1 MPRAKT
7 PFVLPNS
14 GLSLPVVTPTDPGP
28 VVLALSM
35 KNSPSTFG
43 VIFGNRDFFPDKLV
57 PEARADVVKLFG
69 ELGLDAVML
78 DPAET
83 KLGGVETHHDAR
95 KCADLFRRHRD
106 RISGVLV
113 VLPNFGDEKGVADTL
128 KLAGLNVPV
137 LVQGYPDDLD
147 KLDVIRRRD
156 AWCGKI
162 SVCNNLRQAG
172 IAYTLTTKHVV
183 HPLDASFRT
192 DLQGF
197 VAVCRVVQ
205 GLRKVRI
212 GAVGAR
218 PGAFNTVRYS
228 EKILERNGI
237 SVTTVDLSE
246 ILGTAGKLGEKDGR
260 VVGKI
265 DEIKAYA
272 NATAVPPAKLVQM
285 ARLGVVLDDF
295 VAANHLD
302 ATAIQCW
309 TSLQANHGCN
319 VCTSMSMM
327 SENFLPSACEVDVTG
342 VLTMYAMQLA
352 SNSPSALVDW
362 NNNYGT
368 ADDKCVLFHCGN
380 WAKSVLPDVKIL
392 NAPILGSTLGV
403 ENTWGALDG
412 RTPACPLT
420 YGRITTDDTAGV
432 IRTYVGEGELTN
444 DELKTFGN
452 RAVARVPKLQQLMR
466 HVCREGFEHHVV
478 MNASRTA
485 GVLAEAFERYLG
497 WEVYHHERTED

>member
-1 MPRAKT
+1 MRPMT
-7 PFVLPNS
+7 
-14 GLSLPVVTPTDPGP
+14 
-28 VVLALSM
+28 LA
-35 KNSPSTFG
+35 
-43 VIFGNRDFFPDKLV
+43 VIIGNRDFFPDVLV
-57 PEARADVVKLFG
+57 GEARRDLLKLFQ
-69 ELGLDAVML
+69 EMEIQPVLLDEQA
-78 DPAET
+78 T
-83 KLGGVETHHDAR
+83 KLGAVETWEHAKR
-95 KCADLFRRHRD
+95 CAELFRANRD
-106 RISGVLV
+106 RIDGVLV
-113 VLPNFGDEKGVADTL
+113 CLPNFGDEKGVADTL
-128 KLAGLNVPV
+128 KISGLDVPV

-156 AWCGKI
+156 AFCGKI

-172 IAYTLTTKHVV
+172 IPYSLTTKHVV

-192 DLQGF
+192 DLQQF
-197 VAVCRVVQ
+197 VAVCRVVR
-205 GLRKVRI
+205 GLRGVRL

-228 EKILERNGI
+228 EKILERHGI

-246 ILGTAGKLGEKDGR
+246 ILGAAGQIADGDAR
-260 VVGKI
+260 LVAKI

-272 NATAVPPAKLVQM
+272 DATAVPPAKLAQM
-285 ARLGVVLDDF
+285 ARLGIVLDDF
-295 VAANHLD
+295 VAAHHLD

-319 VCTSMSMM
+319 ICTSMSMM

-352 SNSPSALVDW
+352 SGSPSALVDW
-362 NNNYGT
+362 NNNYGDD
-368 ADDKCVLFHCGN
+368 DDKCVLFHCGN
-380 WAKSVLPDVKIL
+380 WAKSFLPDIKVL

-412 RTPACPLT
+412 RTPAAPLT

-452 RAVARVPKLQQLMR
+452 RAVARVPRLQQLLR

-478 MNASRTA
+478 MNASHTA
-485 GVLAEAFERYLG
+485 GILAEAFGRYLG
-497 WEVYHHERTED
+497 WEVYHHDAPQD

>member
-1 MPRAKT
+1 MSTPRT
-7 PFVLPNS
+7 VL
-14 GLSLPVVTPTDPGP
+14 
-28 VVLALSM
+28 
-35 KNSPSTFG
+35 G
-43 VIFGNRDFFPDKLV
+43 VIIGNRDFFPDKLV
-57 PEARADVVKLFG
+57 GEARADLVKLFA
-69 ELGLDAVML
+69 ELGVDAVML

-83 KLGGVETHHDAR
+83 KLGGVETHGDAR
-95 KCADLFRRHRD
+95 TCAELFRKNRD

-113 VLPNFGDEKGVADTL
+113 CLPNFGDEKGVADTL

-147 KLDVIRRRD
+147 RLDVIRRRD
-156 AWCGKI
+156 AFCGKI

-183 HPLDASFRT
+183 HPLDTSFRA
-192 DLQGF
+192 DLQNF
-197 VAVCRVVQ
+197 IAVARVVQ

-228 EKILERNGI
+228 EKILERHGI

-246 ILGTAGKLGEKDGR
+246 ILGAAAKLGEADKR
-260 VVGKI
+260 VVSKI

-272 NATAVPPAKLVQM
+272 NATAVPPAKLIQM
-285 ARLGVVLDDF
+285 ARLGLVLDDF

-309 TSLQANHGCN
+309 TSVQANHGCN

-327 SENFLPSACEVDVTG
+327 SENFMPSACEVDVTG

-352 SNSPSALVDW
+352 SSSPSALVDW

-368 ADDKCVLFHCGN
+368 DPDKCVLFHCGN
-380 WAKSVLPDVKIL
+380 WAKSFLPDIKIL

-412 RTPACPLT
+412 RTPATPLT
-420 YGRITTDDTAGV
+420 YGRITTDDAAGK
-432 IRTYVGEGELTN
+432 IRTYVGQGELTN

-452 RAVARVPKLQQLMR
+452 RAVARVPKLQKLMH

-478 MNASRTA
+478 MNSSHTA
-485 GVLAEAFERYLG
+485 GILAEAFERYLG
-497 WEVYHHERTED
+497 WEVYHHEAPQD